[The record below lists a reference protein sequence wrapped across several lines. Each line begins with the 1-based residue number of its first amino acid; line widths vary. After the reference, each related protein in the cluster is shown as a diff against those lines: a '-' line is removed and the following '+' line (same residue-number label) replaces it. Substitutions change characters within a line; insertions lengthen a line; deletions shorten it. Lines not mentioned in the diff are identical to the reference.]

1 MADFRTFSRPD
12 RRRVHPEQRKV
23 HEPTHLWDLHHEILR
38 RITLGQKNVD
48 IAKALNCSA
57 VTVSNIRNS
66 QLGQERLG
74 ELHRQRDLATVD
86 VARSIREAAPKAFQL
101 VLESIDNEEL
111 DMRERLRQA
120 NSLLDRAGYAP
131 VRQVSTQM
139 TSLSLTGSDIE
150 ALKAR
155 AIQAALEDGNILD
168 VTPSE
173 E

>member
-1 MADFRTFSRPD
+1 MADSKTFTRPD
-12 RRRVHPEQRKV
+12 RRRVSPEQRKV

-38 RITLGQKNVD
+38 RIALGQKNVA
-48 IAKALNCSA
+48 IAEALKCSP

-101 VLESIDNEEL
+101 VLDAISDEDL
-111 DMRERLRQA
+111 DMRVRLKEA
-120 NSLLDRAGYAP
+120 NSVLDRAGYAP
-131 VRQVSTQM
+131 VRQVNTQM
-139 TSLSLTGSDIE
+139 TSLSLTGDDIE

-168 VTPSE
+168 VSPSE
-173 E
+173 G

>member
-1 MADFRTFSRPD
+1 MADSKTFTRPD
-12 RRRVHPEQRKV
+12 RRRVPPEQRKV

-38 RITLGQKNVD
+38 RIALGQKNVA
-48 IAKALNCSA
+48 IAEALNCSA

-86 VARSIREAAPKAFQL
+86 VARSIREAAPQAFQL
-101 VLESIDNEEL
+101 VLDAISNEEL
-111 DMRERLRQA
+111 DMRVRLKEA
-120 NSLLDRAGYAP
+120 NSVLDRAGFAP
-131 VRQVSTQM
+131 VRQVSAQM

-155 AIQAALEDGNILD
+155 AIQAAMEDGNILD
-168 VTPSE
+168 ITPSE
-173 E
+173 G

>member
-1 MADFRTFSRPD
+1 M
-12 RRRVHPEQRKV
+12 
-23 HEPTHLWDLHHEILR
+23 LYLHHEILR

-48 IAKALNCSA
+48 IAMALNCSA

-66 QLGQERLG
+66 RLGQERLG
-74 ELHRQRDLATVD
+74 ELHRQRDLSTVD

-139 TSLSLTGSDIE
+139 TSLSLTGQDIE

-168 VTPSE
+168 VTSSE

>member
-1 MADFRTFSRPD
+1 MAEQKTFSRPD
-12 RRRVHPEQRKV
+12 RRRSSPEQRKV

-38 RITLGQKNVD
+38 RIALGQKNVA
-48 IAKALNCSA
+48 IAEALKCSP

-101 VLESIDNEEL
+101 VLDAISDEDL
-111 DMRERLRQA
+111 DMRVRLKEA
-120 NSLLDRAGYAP
+120 NSVLDRAGYAP
-131 VRQVSTQM
+131 VRQVNTQM
-139 TSLSLTGSDIE
+139 TSLSLTGDDIE

-168 VTPSE
+168 VSPSE
-173 E
+173 G

>member
-1 MADFRTFSRPD
+1 MNDFKTFTRPD
-12 RRRVHPEQRKV
+12 RRRVQSEQRKV

-38 RITLGQKNVD
+38 RITLGQKNVV
-48 IAKALNCSA
+48 IAEALKCSP

-66 QLGQERLG
+66 QLGQDRLG

-101 VLESIDNEEL
+101 VLDAISNEDL
-111 DMRERLRQA
+111 DMRVRLREA
-120 NSLLDRAGYAP
+120 NSVLDRAGYAP
-131 VRQVSTQM
+131 VRQVNTQM
-139 TSLSLTGSDIE
+139 TSLSLTGDDIE

-168 VTPSE
+168 VSPSE
-173 E
+173 G